1 MKKLNF
7 KTEFKF
13 KLTIVSLSILMF
25 IGVLSY
31 QFTNENFYIVSTI
44 IGFLSIIVI
53 VLSII
58 GFIRSIKKLKKTKSK
73 KKITPLVLISL
84 IACLLL
90 YIITENLFEA
100 IKLIV

>member
-13 KLTIVSLSILMF
+13 KLTIVSLSILML

-31 QFTNENFYIVSTI
+31 QFTNENFYLISTI
-44 IGFLSIIVI
+44 IGFLSLI
-53 VLSII
+53 VLVLSVI
-58 GFIRSIKKLKKTKSK
+58 GFLKSIKKLKKTKSK
-73 KKITPLVLISL
+73 KKITPLVLISFV
-84 IACLLL
+84 ACLFL
-90 YIITENLFEA
+90 YIIIENLIDA

>member
-13 KLTIVSLSILMF
+13 KLTIVVLSILML

-31 QFTNENFYIVSTI
+31 QFTNENFYIISTI
-44 IGFLSIIVI
+44 IGFLSLIVI

-58 GFIRSIKKLKKTKSK
+58 GFLKSIKKFKKTESK
-73 KKITPLVLISL
+73 KKITSLVIISL
-84 IACLLL
+84 IACLFL
-90 YIITENLFEA
+90 YIITENLIEA
-100 IKLIV
+100 LKTIV

>member
-13 KLTIVSLSILMF
+13 KLTIVVLSILML

-31 QFTNENFYIVSTI
+31 QFTNENFYIISTI
-44 IGFLSIIVI
+44 IGFLSLIVI
-53 VLSII
+53 VISII
-58 GFIRSIKKLKKTKSK
+58 GFIKSIKKLKKTN
-73 KKITPLVLISL
+73 KKIKITSLVLISL

-90 YIITENLFEA
+90 YIITENLFDA

>member
-13 KLTIVSLSILMF
+13 KLTIVVLSILML

-31 QFTNENFYIVSTI
+31 QFTNENFYIISTI
-44 IGFLSIIVI
+44 IGILSLIVI

-58 GFIRSIKKLKKTKSK
+58 GFIKSIKKFKKTKSK
-73 KKITPLVLISL
+73 KKITSLVLISL
-84 IACLLL
+84 IACLFL
-90 YIITENLFEA
+90 YIITENLFKA
-100 IKLIV
+100 LKLIV

>member
-13 KLTIVSLSILMF
+13 KLTIVTLSILMF

-31 QFTNENFYIVSTI
+31 QFTDENFFIVSTV
-44 IGFLSIIVI
+44 IGVLSIIVI

-58 GFIRSIKKLKKTKSK
+58 GFIQSIKKYKKTKTK

-84 IACLLL
+84 IACILL
-90 YIITENLFEA
+90 YIIIENLFDA
-100 IKLIV
+100 LKLIV